1 MLLVGSE
8 LNGSVL
14 SAVPMMLVMV
24 VERTLC
30 FVVVVVV
37 VARCRKNE
45 VSKKG

>member
-30 FVVVVVV
+30 FVVVV
-37 VARCRKNE
+37 ARRRKNE
-45 VSKKG
+45 VSQKG